1 MALPKSTGSSSPP
14 KIIRPATPSTPK
26 TGTGSPTLDFIAPPK
41 TPASTGSPTVDNMA
55 AVRAASEAAARAK
68 ALEQTRKEDKADVAA
83 AKKAAGLVVV
93 APPVNNPLP
102 EKPAPEVKSDP
113 SPPIPEPTAQPT
125 PEAIDKSSGLVD
137 GVNFKQQYFDA
148 IKELTLSL
156 INSAKGLLGKY
167 NFSTID
173 RVPEYYLDLDREATS
188 TAIISAPVR
197 PLPPFGPV
205 DADYQDK
212 FSLDINEI
220 NNKISDLADDV
231 TRSAYFGTLRG
242 DSFTPG
248 EIKIQNGNS
257 YYDMRLVFNSVSS
270 QQNFVVKCY
279 EIQ

>member
-26 TGTGSPTLDFIAPPK
+26 TGTGSPTLDNIA
-41 TPASTGSPTVDNMA
+41 A
-55 AVRAASEAAARAK
+55 AKAAAADAAARAK
-68 ALEQTRKEDKADVAA
+68 ALEQTRKDDRADVAA
-83 AKKAAGLVVV
+83 AKKAAGKVVV
-93 APPVNNPLP
+93 PPVKNPLP
-102 EKPAPEVKSDP
+102 QNPPGKPEPEAKP
-113 SPPIPEPTAQPT
+113 LPEPTPQPT